1 MCFSHLFGTVSFF
14 SIAQRPAAA
23 AAAAHVLSFHVE
35 TKPSIYL
42 LPYVESQ
49 RNMLQCNALA
59 EWLMFGHYQAILHYK
74 SRFFFLLKWR
84 LKNISRVLV
93 TKITRFCLRRRR
105 RSAFRAKNA
114 QLLQDCWLS
123 SSLRMI
129 YSVYEP
135 FNPVTTDLSTH
146 THLMMQAPL
155 FSKLTKIRG
164 LIINSS
170 RPTSHGGSVTW
181 ARNLLFIQPTAS
193 CLYLKID
200 LSIKCNRLP

>member
-114 QLLQDCWLS
+114 QLLQDCCRARCGWYTAFT
-123 SSLRMI
+123 SLLILWRLTW
-129 YSVYEP
+129 VP
-135 FNPVTTDLSTH
+135 TPTWWC
-146 THLMMQAPL
+146 
-155 FSKLTKIRG
+155 KLHCFQNWQKSG
-164 LIINSS
+164 DWS
-170 RPTSHGGSVTW
+170 
-181 ARNLLFIQPTAS
+181 
-193 CLYLKID
+193 
-200 LSIKCNRLP
+200 